1 MFVDESLGHDDLA
14 AFSTADHS
22 SRAWSVLTV
31 NILFMGLVAVFMS
44 LRAFTKFSMTRKLYL
59 DDYLMLASAFWF
71 FAFCAV
77 NLAAVPVGLGQHIWD
92 LPGDTKE
99 EQFEVAT
106 RVQKLNYLAL
116 ILLSP
121 SIALAKISV
130 IATLLRIF
138 PNPMK
143 YLRLFLFATAG
154 IVILCCTCQ
163 AFLVIFQCSPV
174 KFSWVL
180 GGPEQGKCYGLETVV
195 LTLGIVNIV
204 TDFVICLTPI
214 PYFLRLKMP
223 AAQKACLCALFLSGL
238 IACAFSIVRVVSLR
252 GLAGNIDVTYA
263 TVSYYNWSAVE
274 TGFIIITG
282 SVPALR
288 PLLQTILPE
297 FFKSNNFPSLFSSPR
312 RSVWKPADSSSSTKG
327 IITVTKE
334 YEVVELK
341 KSEMQDV

>member
-1 MFVDESLGHDDLA
+1 M
-14 AFSTADHS
+14 
-22 SRAWSVLTV
+22 
-31 NILFMGLVAVFMS
+31 M
-44 LRAFTKFSMTRKLYL
+44 RKLYL
-59 DDYLMLASAFWF
+59 EDYLMVASAVWF
-71 FAFCAV
+71 FSFCAV
-77 NLAAVPVGLGQHIWD
+77 NLAAVPVGFGKHIWD
-92 LPGDTKE
+92 LPGSTKE
-99 EQFEVAT
+99 DQFAVAT

-121 SIALAKISV
+121 SIVLAKISV

-138 PNPMK
+138 PQPMK

-154 IVILCCTCQ
+154 LVVLCCTCQ

-174 KFSWVL
+174 QFSWVL
-180 GGPEQGKCYGLETVV
+180 GGAEQGTCYGLQPVV
-195 LTLGIVNIV
+195 LTLGIVNVV

-238 IACAFSIVRVVSLR
+238 IACAFSIVRVISLR
-252 GLAGNIDVTYA
+252 GLADDIDVTFA
-263 TVSYYNWSAVE
+263 SVSYYNWSVVE

-312 RSVWKPADSSSSTKG
+312 RSTWKPGNSSSSTKG
-327 IITVTKE
+327 MITVTKE

>member
-14 AFSTADHS
+14 AFSTADHT

-31 NILFMGLVAVFMS
+31 NSLFIGLVAVFMS

-59 DDYLMLASAFWF
+59 DDCKWKRVLGISQHSMLLRLIMLWAIDIMLASAFWF

-77 NLAAVPVGLGQHIWD
+77 NLAAVPAGLGQHIWD

-99 EQFEVAT
+99 EQFDVAT

-121 SIALAKISV
+121 SIALAKISA

-143 YLRLFLFATAG
+143 HLRLFLFATAG
-154 IVILCCTCQ
+154 MVVLCCTCQ

-174 KFSWVL
+174 RFSWVL

-223 AAQKACLCALFLSGL
+223 AAQKTCLCALFLSGL
-238 IACAFSIVRVVSLR
+238 
-252 GLAGNIDVTYA
+252 
-263 TVSYYNWSAVE
+263 
-274 TGFIIITG
+274 
-282 SVPALR
+282 
-288 PLLQTILPE
+288 
-297 FFKSNNFPSLFSSPR
+297 
-312 RSVWKPADSSSSTKG
+312 
-327 IITVTKE
+327 
-334 YEVVELK
+334 
-341 KSEMQDV
+341 M